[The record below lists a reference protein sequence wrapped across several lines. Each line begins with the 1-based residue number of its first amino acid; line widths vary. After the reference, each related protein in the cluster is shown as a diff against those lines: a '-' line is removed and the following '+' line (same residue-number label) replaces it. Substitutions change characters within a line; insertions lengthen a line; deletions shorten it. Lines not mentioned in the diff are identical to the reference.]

1 MAHFEVNRVSDDGIG
16 LYIQGWETDI
26 PAKAVVCIVHGLGEH
41 SGRYAHVAQ
50 QLNNSGYHVLALD
63 LRGHGKSTGQRG
75 NVPHYDVVGKD
86 ISLLLAEARSRY
98 PTLPQ
103 ILYGHSMG
111 GNIVLYYVLRFK
123 PDLAG
128 VVVASPGLMTA
139 LAEQKGKVLLAKLLG
154 SLMPGMALSS
164 GLDANQISRDPA
176 VVEAYQKDLLVHDQ
190 TTLGMAKHSFDAI
203 RYIYANGKDWELPLL
218 LMHGVDDRLA
228 YAQGSIEFA
237 RLVSDGHCT
246 LRLWEGLTH
255 ELHNEPEKE
264 AVIAYL
270 IDQLDQFVGR
280 KA

>member
-1 MAHFEVNRVSDDGIG
+1 MAHFEINRVSDDGIE
-16 LYIQGWETDI
+16 LYIQGWESDI

-41 SGRYAHVAQ
+41 SGRYAHVASL
-50 QLNNSGYHVLALD
+50 LNNAGHHVLAMD

-86 ISLLLAEARSRY
+86 ITLLLAEAKSRY

-123 PDLAG
+123 PQLAG
-128 VVVASPGLMTA
+128 VVVTSPGLKTA
-139 LAEQKGKVLLAKLLG
+139 LEEQKGKVLLAKLLG
-154 SLMPGMALSS
+154 SIMPGLALSS
-164 GLDANQISRDPA
+164 GLDPNQLSRDPA

-203 RYIYANGKDWELPLL
+203 RYIYANGKSWDLPLL
-218 LMHGVDDRLA
+218 LMHGVEDKLA

-237 RLVSDGHCT
+237 RLVSDGNCT
-246 LRLWEGLTH
+246 LHLWESLTH

-264 AVIAYL
+264 EVIAYL
-270 IDQLDQFVGR
+270 IEQLNHFVE
-280 KA
+280 KIA